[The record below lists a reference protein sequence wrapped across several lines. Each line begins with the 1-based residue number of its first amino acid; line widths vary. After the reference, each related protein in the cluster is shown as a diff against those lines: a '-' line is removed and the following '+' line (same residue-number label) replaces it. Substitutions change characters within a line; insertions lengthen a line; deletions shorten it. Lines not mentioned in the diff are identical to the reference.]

1 MNYPIRPNV
10 RRMAPY
16 VPGKPIEEV
25 KRELGLTE
33 VVKLASNENPFGPGP
48 KAIAAVTEAAARMH
62 LYPDAS
68 GHDLK
73 VKLAAIH
80 GLTPAHVMLGNGSDE
95 LIHLL
100 GLIFLSE
107 GDNMVVGN
115 PTFVRYD
122 AAAHLSDI
130 DLRKIPL
137 GSDWR
142 HDLPAMARAVDERTR
157 LIFVA
162 NPHNPTGTTVSAQEF
177 EAFRAN
183 LPETA
188 VLVLDEAYIEYA
200 EGDIPNSVD
209 YVRQGARVVALRT
222 FSKAYGLAGIRVGYG
237 LADPE
242 VVDAI
247 DRAREPFD
255 VNLLAQAAALAAL
268 DDTDHLAH
276 SVRLNRAGLERIEAV
291 ARELGLST
299 VPSHANF
306 VCIDL
311 GRPAKPV
318 FEALLARGIIIRPGE
333 PLGMPTHIRVSVGT
347 PEEIEA
353 FVGAF
358 RAIMAPAAV

>member
-1 MNYPIRPNV
+1 M
-10 RRMAPY
+10 
-16 VPGKPIEEV
+16 
-25 KRELGLTE
+25 
-33 VVKLASNENPFGPGP
+33 
-48 KAIAAVTEAAARMH
+48 
-62 LYPDAS
+62 
-68 GHDLK
+68 
-73 VKLAAIH
+73 
-80 GLTPAHVMLGNGSDE
+80 
-95 LIHLL
+95 
-100 GLIFLSE
+100 
-107 GDNMVVGN
+107 
-115 PTFVRYD
+115 
-122 AAAHLSDI
+122 
-130 DLRKIPL
+130 
-137 GSDWR
+137 
-142 HDLPAMARAVDERTR
+142 
-157 LIFVA
+157 A

-177 EAFRAN
+177 EAFRAD

-276 SVRLNRAGLERIEAV
+276 SVRLNRAGIERIEAV

-333 PLGMPTHIRVSVGT
+333 PLGMPTHIRVSAGT